1 MLAVFKKELK
11 TYFLTPLGYVFIAVF
26 MALFSTV
33 FYSMI
38 FNATAGYTTIAKFE
52 YVIANSI
59 VILTFITPVLTM
71 RMFAEEKMAGTDQL
85 LFTSPRSIVGIVFG
99 KFLAAAA
106 VIVITIAITM
116 IYFFILTK
124 FGDPSLKVAL
134 VASLGFF
141 MIALAYVSFGMFASS
156 VAPNQL
162 IAAIITIGFFVVTS
176 FFDTTSSGTMSTIS
190 LMGMY
195 QKFPLGIISLQE
207 VIGYL
212 SFIGLFLLLTMIIL
226 QRRKSVK

>member
-1 MLAVFKKELK
+1 MFAVFKKELK
-11 TYFLTPLGYVFIAVF
+11 TYFLTPLGYIFIAVF
-26 MALFSTV
+26 MALFSVV

-38 FNATAGYTTIAKFE
+38 FSGGEEGVLAKFE

-71 RMFAEEKMAGTDQL
+71 RMFAEEKAQGTDQL

-99 KFLAAAA
+99 KFFAAAA
-106 VIVITIAITM
+106 VILITIALMM
-116 IYFFILTK
+116 IYFFILSK
-124 FGDPSLKVAL
+124 FADPSLKVAL
-134 VASLGFF
+134 VAMLGFLL
-141 MIALAYVSFGMFASS
+141 ISLAYISFGMFASS
-156 VAPNQL
+156 IASSQL
-162 IAAIITIGFFVVTS
+162 IAAIITIGFFVITS
-176 FFDTTSSGTMSTIS
+176 FFNYTSDSIMSIFS

-195 QKFPLGIISLQE
+195 QKFPLGVIALKE
-207 VIGYL
+207 VIGFV

>member
-1 MLAVFKKELK
+1 MLAVLKKELK
-11 TYFLTPLGYVFIAVF
+11 TYFLTPLGYIYIAVF
-26 MALFSTV
+26 MALFSIV
-33 FYSMI
+33 FYTMI
-38 FNATAGYTTIAKFE
+38 FNAGDSAVYAKFE

-71 RMFAEEKMAGTDQL
+71 RMFAEEKTQGTDQL

-99 KFLAAAA
+99 KFFAAAA
-106 VIVITIAITM
+106 VILITIALMM

-124 FGDPSLKVAL
+124 FADPSLKVAL
-134 VASLGFF
+134 VALLGFLL
-141 MIALAYVSFGMFASS
+141 MSLSYISFGMFASS
-156 VAPNQL
+156 IAPNQL
-162 IAAIITIGFFVVTS
+162 VAAIITIGFFTITS
-176 FFDTTSSGTMSTIS
+176 FFNYTTDSVVSIFS

-195 QKFPLGIISLQE
+195 QKFPLGIIALKE
-207 VIGYL
+207 VIGYI

>member
-26 MALFSTV
+26 MALFSTI
-33 FYSMI
+33 FYGMI
-38 FNATAGYTTIAKFE
+38 FNVEPGYTTLAKFE
-52 YVIANSI
+52 YVISNSI
-59 VILTFITPVLTM
+59 IILTFITPVLTM
-71 RMFAEEKMAGTDQL
+71 RMFAEEKTAGTDQL
-85 LFTSPRSIVGIVFG
+85 LFTSPRSIVGVVLG

-106 VIVITIAITM
+106 VILVTIAIMM

-124 FGDPSLKVAL
+124 FADPSLKIAL
-134 VASLGFF
+134 VALLGFF
-141 MIALAYVSFGMFASS
+141 MIALAYISFGMFASS
-156 VAPNQL
+156 IAPNQL

-176 FFDTTSSGTMSTIS
+176 FFDTTSGIMSTLS

>member
-1 MLAVFKKELK
+1 MFAVFKKELK
-11 TYFLTPLGYVFIAVF
+11 TYFLTPLGYIFIAVF
-26 MALFSTV
+26 MALFSVV

-38 FNATAGYTTIAKFE
+38 FSGREDGVLAKFE

-71 RMFAEEKMAGTDQL
+71 RMFAEEKAQGTDQL

-106 VIVITIAITM
+106 VILITIALMM
-116 IYFFILTK
+116 IYFFILSK
-124 FGDPSLKVAL
+124 FADPSLKVAL
-134 VASLGFF
+134 VAMLGFLL
-141 MIALAYVSFGMFASS
+141 ISLAYISFGMFASS
-156 VAPNQL
+156 IASSQL
-162 IAAIITIGFFVVTS
+162 IAAIITIGFFVITS
-176 FFDTTSSGTMSTIS
+176 FFNYTSDSIMSIFS

-195 QKFPLGIISLQE
+195 QKFPLGVIALKE
-207 VIGYL
+207 VIGFV